1 MAVMSSRNTRWAM
14 VVLCLLLGTF
24 MGVYLQRF
32 SLTSLIFRD
41 VVNTGFDLNNVD
53 LVFVRFG
60 LMFGVRLNLGSLI
73 GALAGLWLAR

>member
-1 MAVMSSRNTRWAM
+1 MSGRSGRCFM
-14 VVLCLLLGTF
+14 VILCLLLGTF

-41 VVNTGFDLNNVD
+41 VVNTGFDLKNVD
-53 LVFVRFG
+53 LVFLRFG

-73 GALAGLWLAR
+73 GALAGIWISR